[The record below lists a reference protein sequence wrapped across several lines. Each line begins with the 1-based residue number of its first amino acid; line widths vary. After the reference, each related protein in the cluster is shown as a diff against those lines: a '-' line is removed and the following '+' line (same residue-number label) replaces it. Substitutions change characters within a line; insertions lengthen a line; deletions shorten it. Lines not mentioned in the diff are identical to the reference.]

1 MSASGQ
7 DEYRWPAPRL
17 ARLSRNDKPNAAHD
31 DNANANHEEGA
42 TNVKIDRPNY
52 SRARCS

>member
-1 MSASGQ
+1 MSAGGQ

-17 ARLSRNDKPNAAHD
+17 ARLSRNDNPNAAHD
-31 DNANANHEEGA
+31 DNANANHKEGA